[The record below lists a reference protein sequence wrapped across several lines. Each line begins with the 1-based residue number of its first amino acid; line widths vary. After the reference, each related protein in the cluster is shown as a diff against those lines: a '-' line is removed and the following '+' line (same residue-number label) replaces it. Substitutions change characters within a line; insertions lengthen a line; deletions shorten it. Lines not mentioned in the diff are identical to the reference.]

1 MINER
6 LPDILGESFQLVL
19 MQEKSSI
26 WQLSLPIK
34 TLDNDNFEIYL
45 RKTGKN
51 YHLFDDGNTL
61 WTATGLGAKSK
72 LFKEKLALV
81 AHINELN
88 LDKFGELNTTCTED
102 NLIETVGRFIKA
114 LTQIDLFLATDPELF
129 QVKENLY
136 EIAKNMLSEL
146 TAGLVCK
153 PKISFTGYSTN
164 KYSFD
169 FKINDLL
176 VDALPPSGN
185 SINSCIAKVVDI
197 RAALSDERE
206 QNFYPTALIDDRF
219 VDKKDKHINGF
230 LKKLTTIMSAYTF
243 SQAPRLVERSSFL

>member
-81 AHINELN
+81 ATH
-88 LDKFGELNTTCTED
+88 
-102 NLIETVGRFIKA
+102 
-114 LTQIDLFLATDPELF
+114 Q
-129 QVKENLY
+129 
-136 EIAKNMLSEL
+136 
-146 TAGLVCK
+146 
-153 PKISFTGYSTN
+153 
-164 KYSFD
+164 
-169 FKINDLL
+169 
-176 VDALPPSGN
+176 
-185 SINSCIAKVVDI
+185 
-197 RAALSDERE
+197 
-206 QNFYPTALIDDRF
+206 
-219 VDKKDKHINGF
+219 
-230 LKKLTTIMSAYTF
+230 
-243 SQAPRLVERSSFL
+243 